1 MTAFAILCHGE
12 PERLSS
18 LLKALEGF
26 DVFIHIDKYG
36 KRAEILSGIQKNDLS
51 KVTIIPKA
59 ESVRGS
65 WGGYSIVEIQLRLIQ
80 EFLSHS
86 FCEGPL
92 VFLSGQDFPTKP
104 LKDFTSYLK
113 TKENFFSIQM
123 LDYSKVESGESVEIS
138 RLNRIRKLHFQDFRF
153 FYQCKDREKLRYK
166 LGSIPSAIF
175 RRMKITN
182 PNYRRSRPYF
192 IGSQWVAISRTLCDL
207 LLQNQHSLKS
217 EFRFTFCPDEL
228 AFQSFYGRRQPPI
241 ELKGSIKSISFDSV
255 IDADFHLI
263 HPTLNHIW
271 NLNEFDSIISVNKFF
286 VRKPSWD
293 LLMKLQ
299 AIRVSDST
307 IE

>member
-12 PERLSS
+12 PERLSC

-26 DVFIHIDKYG
+26 DVFIHIDKFG
-36 KRAEILSGIQKNDLS
+36 KRTEIISGIQKNDLS
-51 KVTIIPKA
+51 KVIIIPQA

-80 EFLSHS
+80 EFLSQS
-86 FCEGPL
+86 SCEGPL
-92 VFLSGQDFPTKP
+92 VFLSGQDFPIKP
-104 LKDFTSYLK
+104 LKDFASYLK

-123 LDYSKVESGESVEIS
+123 LDYSKVESGDSIEIS
-138 RLNRIRKLHFQDFRF
+138 RWNRIRKLHYQDFRF
-153 FYQCKDREKLRYK
+153 FYHCKDREKLRYK
-166 LGSIPSAIF
+166 LGSIPSAIL
-175 RRMKITN
+175 RRMNITN
-182 PNYRRSRPYF
+182 PSYKGVSPYF
-192 IGSQWVAISRTLCDL
+192 IGSQWVAISRALCEL
-207 LLQNQHSLKS
+207 LLQNRHSLKS

-228 AFQSFYGRRQPPI
+228 AFQSFYGRKQLPI
-241 ELKGSIKSISFDSV
+241 ELEGSMKLISFDSV

-271 NLNEFDSIISVNKFF
+271 NLNEFDSIITTNKFF

-299 AIRVSDST
+299 AMRLAD
-307 IE
+307 